1 MVENVFH
8 LFLES
13 INLGLQSQLKKGLFI
28 KKNTET

>member
-8 LFLES
+8 LFFES
-13 INLGLQSQLKKGLFI
+13 INLGKQSQLTSVFLE